1 MIPHEDRARAV
12 ELIHEAMNSGARKRK
27 CCEVIGISLRTC
39 ERWERGESRDRRKG
53 AGKTVTRKLSEDEKD
68 AIVSISCSKEY
79 RDCNPYEIVAILAE
93 KGTYLASE
101 STIYRILR
109 VMNMLHHRSNCRV
122 ACSSSRPPELVATG
136 PNQVWSWDIT
146 YLKTSVAGMFLYAY
160 VIIDIFSRKIV
171 GWKISDIESTD
182 EAVSLFRRLTATY
195 DLSGVRLHSD
205 NGNPMKGA
213 TMLMLLYHLGVM
225 PSFSR
230 PRVSDDN
237 PFIESFFKT
246 VKYSSGYPKHFN
258 DIAHARKW
266 FGDFVNWYNT
276 EHRHS
281 QIGYVTPQQR
291 HDGSADL
298 IFSSRNQTYAQAR
311 ERHPERFR
319 GKLKL
324 WSAPNEV
331 YLNPTPETK
340 NKAISS
346 AA

>member
-1 MIPHEDRARAV
+1 MD
-12 ELIHEAMNSGARKRK
+12 SGARKIK
-27 CCEVIGISLRTC
+27 CCEVIGISLRTL
-39 ERWERGESRDRRKG
+39 ERWEKGEAWDRRKG
-53 AGKTVTRKLSEDEKD
+53 AEKSVPRKLSEEEKA

-79 RDCNPYEIVAILAE
+79 QDCNPYEIVAILAE

-101 STIYRILR
+101 STMYRVLR
-109 VMNMLHHRSNCRV
+109 AMNMLHHRSNCRV
-122 ACSSSRPPELVATG
+122 GTSSSRPPELVATG

-160 VIIDIFSRKIV
+160 AIIDIFSRKIV
-171 GWKISDIESTD
+171 GWKISNVENAD
-182 EAVSLFRRLTATY
+182 EAVSLFRRLTAIY
-195 DLSGVRLHSD
+195 DLSGVRFHSD

-213 TMLMLLYHLGVM
+213 TMLMLLYHLGIV

-246 VKYSSGYPKHFN
+246 VKYSAGYPKCFS
-258 DIAHARKW
+258 DIAHARDW

-298 IFSSRNQTYAQAR
+298 IFSLRNQTYVLAK
-311 ERHPERFR
+311 ERHPERFCGR
-319 GKLKL
+319 LKQ
-324 WSAPNEV
+324 WSAPQEV

>member
-1 MIPHEDRARAV
+1 M
-12 ELIHEAMNSGARKRK
+12 ELIIEAMNTGARKWK

-39 ERWERGESRDRRKG
+39 QRWESGEIRDCRKG
-53 AGKTVTRKLSEDEKD
+53 AGKSVPRKLSEEEME
-68 AIVSISCSKEY
+68 AIVSIACSKEY
-79 RDCNPYEIVAILAE
+79 QDHNPYEIVAILAE

-122 ACSSSRPPELVATG
+122 AAASSRPPALIATG
-136 PNQVWSWDIT
+136 PNQVWCWDIT
-146 YLKTSVAGMFLYAY
+146 YLKTSVSGLFLYAY

-171 GWKISDIESTD
+171 GWKISDVESAD
-182 EAVSLFRRLTATY
+182 EAVLLFRRLTSRY

-213 TMLMLLYHLGVM
+213 TMLMLLYHLGVV

-246 VKYSSGYPKHFN
+246 VKYSAGYPKCFI
-258 DIAHARKW
+258 DIAHAREW

-291 HDGSADL
+291 YDGSADL
-298 IFSSRNQTYAQAR
+298 IFASRNQTYAQAQ

-319 GKLKL
+319 GKRRV

-331 YLNPTPETK
+331 YLNPSLETK
-340 NKAISS
+340 NKVSS
-346 AA
+346 NAA

>member
-1 MIPHEDRARAV
+1 MA
-12 ELIHEAMNSGARKRK
+12 SGARKIK
-27 CCEVIGISLRTC
+27 CCEVIGISVRTC
-39 ERWERGESRDRRKG
+39 ERWEKGEIRDRRKG
-53 AGKTVTRKLSEDEKD
+53 AGKIVPRKLSEEEKA
-68 AIVSISCSKEY
+68 AIVSIACSKEY
-79 RDCNPYEIVAILAE
+79 QDCNPYEIVAILAE
-93 KGTYLASE
+93 NGTYMASE

-109 VMNMLHHRSNCRV
+109 MINLLHHRSNCRV
-122 ACSSSRPPELVATG
+122 ASSSSRPPELVATG

-146 YLKTSVAGMFLYAY
+146 YLKTSIVGMFFYAY

-171 GWKISDIESTD
+171 GWKISDVESTD
-182 EAVSLFRRLTATY
+182 EAVSLFRRLTSNY

-213 TMLMLLYHLGVM
+213 TMLMLLYHLGVV

-237 PFIESFFKT
+237 PFIVSFFKT
-246 VKYSSGYPKHFN
+246 VKYSSGYPKYFS
-258 DIAHARKW
+258 DIAHAREW

-298 IFSSRNQTYAQAR
+298 IFTTRNQTYVQAQ

-319 GKLKL
+319 GKRKM

-331 YLNPTPETK
+331 YLNPSVETK
-340 NKAISS
+340 SKAISS